1 MNFFRL
7 SIFLFIFGIS
17 MNFLQLESKTQVLDL
32 AFGRFLILEFD
43 QNIISDIYLTDTKLV
58 KFYKLAKSLSSFNE
72 KNILI
77 VHALN
82 YSGELDVLFDLESE
96 SERFKIK
103 LNKKLNSENQL
114 LENSS
119 VIKFRKLKLNPGAL
133 LKIQTDSYFREN
145 ILGSRADSM
154 VLKALHGLVSDKFM
168 QVILL
173 EMADAEFEA
182 DLIIPTER
190 AIYYIP
196 VEVKKGGS
204 TYEKYKE
211 INLD

>member
-58 KFYKLAKSLSSFNE
+58 KFYKLAKSLSSFN
-72 KNILI
+72 
-77 VHALN
+77 
-82 YSGELDVLFDLESE
+82 
-96 SERFKIK
+96 
-103 LNKKLNSENQL
+103 SENQL

-154 VLKALHGLVSDKFM
+154 VLKDLHGLVSDKFM